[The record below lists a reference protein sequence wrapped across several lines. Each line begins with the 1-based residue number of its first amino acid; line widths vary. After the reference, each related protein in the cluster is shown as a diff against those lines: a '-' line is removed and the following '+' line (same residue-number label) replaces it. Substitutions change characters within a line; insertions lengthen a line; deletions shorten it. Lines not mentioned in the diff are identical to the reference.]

1 MGCCLSATKTT
12 APVKVVKIETRPSV
26 PMERNTVARKR
37 SEEVVNYL
45 NMKVCRAR
53 NLTQLIVLDML
64 G

>member
-12 APVKVVKIETRPSV
+12 APVKVVKIETRPTV

-53 NLTQLIVLDML
+53 NLT
-64 G
+64 